1 MADQATPAHQ
11 AAAEHVAET
20 ARIRRDPASA
30 TLALGFSILATI
42 VGLILLAWAILFVT
56 KGRFLKPTFEKYASR
71 ATERQVKVAG
81 DFQLYLNPFDIK
93 FLAEGLTVSNPEW
106 AERPIFFK
114 SQLIDTNIE
123 TIPLI
128 FGSRRMT
135 WLDLVNGDID
145 LEWDAKGK
153 RNTWTLGDPN
163 KPARPF
169 ELPVIRR
176 ANVTGTTLR
185 YHDPVMQFLANLK
198 FETIKAR
205 DTSFASDIRFAGD
218 GSIRARPFTVSGS
231 MMSPNTTITGGENKL
246 ALHAQ
251 AGGNVL
257 DVSGTLPGATV
268 IEGAKLRTA
277 VRGPNLAQLFD
288 FIGAAIPE
296 TRRYRFTSNLTKVG
310 GEWRFTHLAGR
321 FGDSD
326 LAGRMTVSMPKVRL
340 FIDADLASKVV
351 DIIDV
356 GPFLGYDPQRIERA
370 GDRGIIRTVGG
381 TPRVLP
387 DAPLRVDAISRFDA
401 HVNYKVA
408 RVRAESFPISNIET
422 TVDLDRSLL
431 KLSPLTFD
439 VARGHLA
446 SDIIIN
452 ARGRPVVTDYDVRL
466 APTPMGILL
475 SRFGAEESGTTGTI
489 KARIRMKGEGDT
501 IHESLAS
508 ADGRIAI
515 VLPKG
520 TFWTRNIQLSELDI
534 GTFITKM
541 WESKLKK
548 PVEINCGLIAFTL
561 RDGIATADPL
571 LIDTQKNVILGRG
584 GFSFKDESV
593 SMSIRADGKTFSLF
607 SGQSP
612 VGLQGYFA
620 APKIDVISPQLIA
633 RGGAGLALGAVV
645 SPLAAII
652 AFVDPGDAKSTACG
666 PVLAGARASAMRTN
680 KGKPRDDVGTGKK
693 SEVAKVKKA
702 D

>member
-11 AAAEHVAET
+11 AAAEPVAET
-20 ARIRRDPASA
+20 ARVHRDPASA
-30 TLALGFSILATI
+30 TLAFGFSILATI
-42 VGLILLAWAILFVT
+42 VGLILLAWAILFIT

-71 ATERQVKVAG
+71 AAERQVKVAG
-81 DFQLYLNPFDIK
+81 DFQLFFNPFDIK
-93 FLAEGLTVSNPEW
+93 FLAEELSISNPEW

-114 SQLIDTNIE
+114 SKLIDTNIE

-135 WLDLVNGDID
+135 WLDLVNGEID

-163 KPARPF
+163 QPAKPF

-185 YHDPVMQFLANLK
+185 YHDPVMQLLANLK
-198 FETIKAR
+198 FETIKAQ
-205 DTSFASDIRFAGD
+205 DTRFASDIRFAGD

-231 MMSPNTTITGGENKL
+231 MMSPNATITGGQNKL
-246 ALHAQ
+246 ALHAK
-251 AGGNVL
+251 AGGNVM

-268 IEGAKLRTA
+268 IEGAKLKMA

-296 TRRYRFTSNLTKVG
+296 TRHYRFTSNLTKVG
-310 GEWRFTHLAGR
+310 DQWRFTRLAGR

-326 LAGRMTVSMPKVRL
+326 LAGQMTASMPKARL
-340 FIDADLASKVV
+340 FIDADLTSKVV

-356 GPFLGYDPQRIERA
+356 GPFLGYDPERIEKA

-381 TPRVLP
+381 TPRILP
-387 DAPLRVDAISRFDA
+387 DAPLRAEAIGRFDA

-422 TVDLDRSLL
+422 TVDLDHSLL

-439 VARGHLA
+439 IARGHLA

-452 ARGRPVVTDYDVRL
+452 ARGRPVVTDYDIRL
-466 APTPMGILL
+466 APTPMGTLL
-475 SRFGAEESGTTGTI
+475 SRFGAEESGTSGVI
-489 KARIRMKGEGDT
+489 KARILLKGEGDT
-501 IHESLAS
+501 VHESLAS

-515 VLPKG
+515 IMPKG

-541 WESKLKK
+541 WAGKLKK
-548 PVEINCGLIAFTL
+548 PVELNCGLIAFTV

-571 LIDTQKNVILGRG
+571 LIDTQKNVIVGRG

-593 SMSIRADGKTFSLF
+593 NMSIRADGKTFSLF

-612 VGLQGYFA
+612 VGLKGYFA
-620 APKIDVISPQLIA
+620 APKIDVISPQLLT
-633 RGGAGLALGAVV
+633 RGGVALALGVV
-645 SPLAAII
+645 ASPLAAVI
-652 AFVDPGDAKSTACG
+652 AFIDPGDAKSAACG
-666 PVLAGARASAMRTN
+666 PVLAGANASAMRTS
-680 KGKPRDDVGTGKK
+680 KGKPREDVGSGKK

-702 D
+702 G